1 MNEKRI
7 KRQYGLWDS
16 PISSRSLGRG
26 LNFRDVQWDQSGS
39 LVWLENRSD
48 RGVLMVQP
56 AEGGAARELNS
67 EYSVR
72 ARVGYGGGDFYAGNG
87 WVYFAEAKSG
97 RLYRQPID
105 SGTAKPVTPA
115 FGNSASPKLSPDGKW
130 LLFVRTYEDQDTL
143 EIVDAAGE
151 QWPQKLVSGEDFY
164 MQPVWS
170 PSGDKI
176 AWIAWDHPNM
186 PWDGTYLRSGKLS
199 FDVVGYPLLKEVVTL
214 AGDDKT
220 SIFQPEFSP
229 DGRYL
234 AYVSDQSGWWQIYL
248 RDLENGEVR
257 QVTKASAEHGVPGWA
272 QGMRTYGFSSDGKQI
287 YFTRNNQGIISLWQY
302 DLASAEEE
310 QLLKDEAYSFMD
322 QISPGPGGIAMI
334 ASGGNVPSRLITY
347 TPAVEKGIGAVS
359 VIRRGTSEELPG
371 EAYSQPEPIE
381 WKGMDDG
388 TAYGLFYSPNNMGFE
403 GIGKPPLVVAVHG
416 CPTGQAKTDFD
427 PRSQYLTSRGY
438 AVLDVNYRGSA
449 GFGREYRNKLQGNW
463 GIFDV
468 QDSVSGAQ
476 FLVDQ
481 GRVDAKRIVIMGGSA
496 GGFTVLKAL
505 EDYPGFFTAGICL
518 FGVSNQFTLAA
529 NTHKFETHYSVS
541 LIGPLPEASDLYR
554 ERSPIFFVDQ
564 IKDPI
569 AVFQGEDDV
578 VVPRAQSD
586 EVVASLERR
595 GIPHVYH
602 VYPGEGH
609 GFRKSETIEHFFNE
623 VEKFLTQYVIFT

>member
-1 MNEKRI
+1 
-7 KRQYGLWDS
+7 
-16 PISSRSLGRG
+16 
-26 LNFRDVQWDQSGS
+26 
-39 LVWLENRSD
+39 
-48 RGVLMVQP
+48 MVQP
-56 AEGGAARELNS
+56 ADGGAARELNS
-67 EYSVR
+67 EYSAR
-72 ARVGYGGGDFYAGNG
+72 ARVGYGGGDFFAGNG
-87 WVYFAEAKSG
+87 LVFFVEAKSG
-97 RLYRQPID
+97 RLYRQPIE

-115 FGNSASPKLSPDGKW
+115 FGNSASPVLSPDGKW

-143 EIVDAAGE
+143 EIVDAEGE
-151 QWPQKLVSGEDFY
+151 QWPQKLVSGDDFY

-170 PSGDKI
+170 PDGGKI
-176 AWIAWDHPNM
+176 AWIAWDHPHM
-186 PWDGTYLRSGKLS
+186 PWDGTYLRSGRIS
-199 FDVVGYPLLKEVVTL
+199 FDAGSYPLLGEVVTL
-214 AGDDKT
+214 AGDEET

-229 DGRYL
+229 DGRYM

-248 RDLENGEVR
+248 HDLKNGEVR
-257 QVTKASAEHGVPGWA
+257 QVTKANAEHGVPGWV
-272 QGMRTYGFSSDGKQI
+272 QGMRTYGFGSDGKQI
-287 YFTRNNQGIISLWQY
+287 CFTRNNQGIISLWQY
-302 DLASAEEE
+302 DLASGVEK
-310 QLLKDEAYSFMD
+310 QLLKDNAYTFID
-322 QISPGPGGIAMI
+322 QVSTGPDGIAMI
-334 ASGGNVPSRLITY
+334 ASGGIVPPRVITY
-347 TPAVEKGIGAVS
+347 MPAAANGRGAVN
-359 VIRRGTSEELPG
+359 ILRRGTSEELPG

-381 WKGMDDG
+381 WKGMDEG
-388 TAYGLFYSPNNMGFE
+388 TAYGLFYPPHNMDFE
-403 GIGKPPLVVAVHG
+403 GIGVPPMIVTVHG
-416 CPTGQAKTDFD
+416 GPTGQAKTEFN

-449 GFGREYRNKLQGNW
+449 GFGRQYRNKLRGKW

-468 QDSVSGAQ
+468 QDAVSGAQ
-476 FLVDQ
+476 YLVDQ
-481 GRVDAKRIVIMGGSA
+481 GRADGKRIVIMGGSA

-529 NTHKFETHYSVS
+529 ETHKFEAHYSES

-564 IKDPI
+564 IQDPI

-586 EVVASLERR
+586 EVAASLERR

-623 VEKFLTQYVIFT
+623 VEKFLRQYVIFT